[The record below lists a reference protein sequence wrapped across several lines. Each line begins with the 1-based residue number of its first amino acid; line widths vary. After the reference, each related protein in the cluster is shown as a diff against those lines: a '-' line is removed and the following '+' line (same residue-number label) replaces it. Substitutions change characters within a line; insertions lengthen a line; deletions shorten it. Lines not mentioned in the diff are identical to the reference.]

1 MSTYSHSFVK
11 LNLLN
16 IFIKLIIT
24 LSVAFATTNIYAHI
38 KRDVFEFN
46 KNIIGAYYQ
55 TVYVKDESIVVHLQP
70 QNANSTD
77 LFLDVKSGEYWQ
89 GNFIDLLKTYKRLD
103 LIDRDFVR
111 GNPNHISSNILK
123 LLGCRS
129 HHDEC
134 TSPLGIG
141 NEKVIFMTFDRN
153 SGKRIFEVVNFESAI
168 IAMNDLLSGKESDV
182 LSWSDTH
189 WKLLELISEQKDIL
203 NLWMNAVRGSKDFL
217 SAHKTIT
224 NLNGIKNP
232 IGRSLINKLNCL
244 ENEDKELKNECFG
257 GIELTREV
265 LRIRNMLGIEF
276 RVNQWLP
283 NQNEE
288 SEKQIITLIR
298 DGVKI
303 GTPIENTHK
312 IAANFFKY
320 SDFDR
325 KKISQLFYKKS
336 LNSNEPD
343 LTWVLGCFSGWV
355 VGGDCQNR
363 NSVALSE
370 PQISP
375 NRVLQKE
382 EAATTL
388 NLKSAQIKAKQPS
401 SNTTTELILK
411 NAAPQSKAIA
421 GQENVAT
428 PTESGSSRIAPD
440 AVSEFYRIDKGTSN
454 KYRLFSF
461 DESTGKLQHDTAS
474 VGGLVFVAR
483 SVGANIKEGRFE
495 IQIAP
500 SSQSPVNFV
509 HGAYR
514 VTVPLILRYT
524 RQTLCSGISL
534 CQIKPSGAEELSQQR
549 NVTFILTKDN
559 RWINTQPAK
568 FDHLTPVVADGGKT
582 YEQKLLEVKMLV
594 GSNIDVK
601 MR

>member
-1 MSTYSHSFVK
+1 MSKFLFSFV
-11 LNLLN
+11 NTFVLN
-16 IFIKLIIT
+16 IFFKIIIT
-24 LSVAFATTNIYAHI
+24 LWVAFATTNIYAHI

-46 KNIIGAYYQ
+46 KNIVDAFYQ
-55 TVYVKDESIVVHLQP
+55 TVYVKDESIVIHLQP
-70 QNANSTD
+70 QNANSSD
-77 LFLDVKSGEYWQ
+77 IFLDIKSGEYWH

-111 GNPNHISSNILK
+111 LNPNHTSSSMLQ

-129 HHDEC
+129 YHDEC
-134 TSPLGIG
+134 TSPVMSG
-141 NEKVIFMTFDRN
+141 NEKVVFMSFDKN
-153 SGKRIFEVVNFESAI
+153 NGKRIYEVINFESAI
-168 IAMNDLLSGKESDV
+168 IAMNDLMSGKESDV
-182 LSWSDTH
+182 LSWTDAH
-189 WKLLELISEQKDIL
+189 WQLLELVSKQKDFL

-217 SAHKTIT
+217 SAHKTII
-224 NLNGIKNP
+224 NLNSIKNP
-232 IGRSLINKLNCL
+232 LGRSLINKLNCL

-276 RVNQWLP
+276 RVNQWLV

-298 DGVKI
+298 DGVKV
-303 GTPIENTHK
+303 GTAIENTHK

-320 SDFDR
+320 SEFDR
-325 KKISQLFYKKS
+325 KKISQLFQRKS

-370 PQISP
+370 PQVSP

-382 EAATTL
+382 EAATSL
-388 NLKSAQIKAKQPS
+388 NLKPPQIKAKQPS
-401 SNTTTELILK
+401 PNTNTESMLK
-411 NAAPQSKAIA
+411 NAAPVSKAIDV
-421 GQENVAT
+421 QENVST
-428 PTESGSSRIAPD
+428 PTESGSSRVAPD

-461 DESTGKLQHDTAS
+461 DEATGKLQHDTAS

-500 SSQSPVNFV
+500 SAQSPVNFV

-514 VTVPLILRYT
+514 VTVPFILRYT
-524 RQTLCSGISL
+524 RQTQCSGLSL
-534 CQIKPSGAEELSQQR
+534 CQLKASGAEELSQQR
-549 NVTFILTKDN
+549 NITFTLTKDN

-568 FDHLTPVVADGGKT
+568 FDHLTPVVADGAKT